1 MINYVFI
8 ELNHTEF
15 FLMKKVALGV
25 KGWKCFTR
33 ITIYQIVFR
42 KELTEGR
49 QHVQSI
55 DLVFWC

>member
-25 KGWKCFTR
+25 KGCEMF
-33 ITIYQIVFR
+33 Y
-42 KELTEGR
+42 
-49 QHVQSI
+49 
-55 DLVFWC
+55 